1 MSDEVKLTKDLIL
14 GWTAAELK
22 REYGK
27 GPARQAEI
35 VAVMNAPD
43 EDEIVDEVVAAPV
56 ETVQPVEDP
65 QLQADRL
72 AAEATANAEAERVAA
87 EKAAADDQLA
97 KNLASAGITI
107 ERDAAGN
114 ILWIVQRYQA
124 KDDAGNPIGSP
135 TYFKVRTW
143 DELAVKQQQAHEN
156 ATRYADRLKNRK
168 PAPKKVEPVVKQLSE
183 EELQQAHQEL
193 NGKDPV
199 KAAAAVRKI
208 VGADEIEEERKRLR
222 AAEADAQAAKVAYAW
237 MRKHIHDF
245 NPCEANAN
253 ILVAYIAD
261 NNLQFSEEAF
271 DEAFRENES
280 QLAPVEV
287 PTPIAQAPANIA
299 PAPAPLA
306 VVPAVVPVAAAPTAV
321 VAAPVVPPAPAIP
334 AAVVPRPGVNS
345 GVVPGQASGQR
356 PAAAQKSGL
365 TKAIVN
371 GWTPAEMRKEMAKGP
386 TRRAE
391 IERVMNS

>member
-1 MSDEVKLTKDLIL
+1 MSQENEQLTKDLIFS
-14 GWTAAELK
+14 WTAAQLK
-22 REYGK
+22 AEYAK
-27 GPARQAEI
+27 GPVRQAEI

-43 EDEIVDEVVAAPV
+43 EEDVVDEVVLDALATGTAQPTDEEAAKL
-56 ETVQPVEDP
+56 E
-65 QLQADRL
+65 ADRL
-72 AAEATANAEAERVAA
+72 AVEATAKAEADRAAA
-87 EKAAADDQLA
+87 EKAAADEQIA
-97 KNLASAGITI
+97 KNLQSAGITL
-107 ERDAAGN
+107 EKDAAGN
-114 ILWIVQRYQA
+114 IVWIVQRYQA

-168 PAPKKVEPVVKQLSE
+168 PAPKKVEEPVVKKLSE
-183 EELQQAHQEL
+183 QELEEAHKEL

-208 VGADEIEEERKRLR
+208 AGTDEIEEERKRLR

-261 NNLQFSEEAF
+261 NNLQFSEDAF

-287 PTPIAQAPANIA
+287 PTPIAQVPANIQ

-334 AAVVPRPGVNS
+334 DTLAH
-345 GVVPGQASGQR
+345 
-356 PAAAQKSGL
+356 
-365 TKAIVN
+365 
-371 GWTPAEMRKEMAKGP
+371 E
-386 TRRAE
+386 
-391 IERVMNS
+391 